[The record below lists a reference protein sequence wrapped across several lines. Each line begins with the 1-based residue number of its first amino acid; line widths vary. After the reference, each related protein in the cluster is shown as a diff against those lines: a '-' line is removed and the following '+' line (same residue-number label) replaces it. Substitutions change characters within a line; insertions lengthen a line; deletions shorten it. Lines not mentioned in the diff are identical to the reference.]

1 MIKSHLPCAFIDT
14 IYIHHKCTDLR
25 CILRSLRDPYCRFEC
40 PILAADIK
48 FDTTD
53 TGVFVAVVFASMAK
67 RVNVLLPINLESAVN
82 SNILM

>member
-1 MIKSHLPCAFIDT
+1 MMTKGHLPCAFID
-14 IYIHHKCTDLR
+14 IIHIHHKRTDLR
-25 CILRSLRDPYCRFEC
+25 CVLRSFRYPYCRFEC

-67 RVNVLLPINLESAVN
+67 
-82 SNILM
+82 